1 MKEDLY
7 DDLLNEKEEKTDFQ
21 ALFFK
26 YIIHWPWF
34 VASVLICTGLAF
46 AYLRYQIPV
55 YEVSSSILIKEDDKK
70 STNNALS
77 AMQDFGMLS
86 MTSNFDNELEI
97 LKSRTLI
104 KKVVSRLNLYTNIA
118 IEQSFGYDVPLYK
131 NSPLDVFM
139 TAEEADK
146 LEGNIRLELIY
157 SPTGQLTVTA
167 FYIQNGDKQE
177 TTKSFDELPAI
188 LPLPVGVITIS
199 HNDSLPAPQEPV
211 NLKAIISTPTAA
223 AAGYRAGLTVAPI
236 SNTSTIATISVQNTH
251 IQRASDFT
259 QELIILYNQDTN
271 TEKNEVAQKSADF
284 IEERI
289 SIINHELG
297 TTETELAEF
306 KQRAGLTDISSDAQ
320 LALQESSKYEQQYAE
335 NATQINL
342 VNYLRDYINNP
353 ANNDEIIP
361 ANVGLSDMNLTSAID
376 KYNNL
381 IVERKRLLRT
391 SSESNPAI
399 INLNTGIEAMR
410 HNVKTT
416 VNSVLKGLQI
426 TRSNIDRQSRKY
438 ESRISN
444 APKQEQEFMSIARQ
458 QEIKATLY
466 IMLLQK
472 REENA
477 ITLAATANNGRII
490 EEPMPAGIVS
500 PQGKK
505 IYMITF
511 VIGIGI
517 PLGIIF
523 LLNLLRFRIEGHTDV
538 EKLTKVPIIGDIP
551 LTGSNKHEES
561 AIAVRENDN
570 DIMTE
575 TFRSLR
581 TNLLFMMG
589 DPDKKVILVTSTISG
604 EGKTFIA
611 SNLALSLALLG
622 KKVIL
627 VGLDIRKPGLNK
639 LFHLSHKEK
648 GITQYLVAPKSTD
661 LHALI
666 QPSGI
671 TSNLDLLLGGP
682 IPPNPTELLA
692 RQSLEDTISTLR
704 KEYDY
709 IVLDTA
715 PIGIGIPLGIIFLL
729 NLLRFR
735 IEGHTDVEK
744 LTKVP
749 IIGDIPLTGSNK
761 HEESAIAVRENDN
774 DIMTETFRSLRTNL
788 LFMMGD
794 PDKKVILV
802 TSTISGEGK
811 TFIASNLALSLALLG
826 KKVILVG
833 LDIRKPGLNK
843 LFHLSHKEKG
853 ITQYLVAPK
862 STDLHALIQ
871 PSGIT
876 SNLDLLLGGPIPPN
890 PTELLA
896 RQSLEDTISTLRKEY
911 DYIVLDTAPIGMVTD
926 TLILSRVAD
935 ASIYVCRA
943 DYTHKTDYQLINE
956 LQEHHRL
963 PNLCTVVNG
972 IDMKKKKYG
981 YYYGYGKYGKYYG
994 YGKKYGY
1001 S

>member
-1 MKEDLY
+1 MTFLMRKRKRQIFKPSFLNMSSTGPG
-7 DDLLNEKEEKTDFQ
+7 LLQ
-21 ALFFK
+21 V
-26 YIIHWPWF
+26 Y
-34 VASVLICTGLAF
+34 AF
-46 AYLRYQIPV
+46 IYLRYQAPV
-55 YEVSSSILIKEDDKK
+55 YEVASSVLIKEDDNKK
-70 STNNALS
+70 SANNALA
-77 AMQDFGMLS
+77 AMQDFGMFS
-86 MTSNFDNELEI
+86 MTSNFDNEVEI

-104 KKVVSRLNLYTNIA
+104 KKVVSHLNLYINIA
-118 IEQSFGYDVPLYK
+118 QKQPFGYDIPLYK
-131 NSPLDVFM
+131 DTPFDVFM

-146 LEGNIRLELIY
+146 LDENILLD
-157 SPTGQLTVTA
+157 LTYDTLGKLSAEVSYT
-167 FYIQNGDKQE
+167 QDNEKQKAQ
-177 TTKSFDELPAI
+177 KSFDKLPAI
-188 LPLPVGVITIS
+188 LPLPIGVITIS
-199 HNDSLPAPQEPV
+199 GRDSLSIPTEPIK
-211 NLKAIISTPTAA
+211 LKVTISKPTAVA
-223 AAGYRAGLTVAPI
+223 IGYSSALTIEPT
-236 SNTSTIATISVQNTH
+236 SKTSTIAAVSLKNTNV
-251 IQRASDFT
+251 QRAIDFIND
-259 QELIILYNQDTN
+259 LIAVYNIDTN

-289 SIINHELG
+289 GIINNELG
-297 TTETELAEF
+297 TTENELAAF
-306 KQRAGLTDISSDAQ
+306 KQRAGLTDLSSDAQ

-342 VNYLRDYINNP
+342 VTYLRDYINNP
-353 ANNDEIIP
+353 DNNDEVIP
-361 ANVGLSDMNLTSAID
+361 ANVGLSDVNLASAIE

-381 IVERKRLLRT
+381 VVERKRLLRT

-426 TRSNIDRQSRKY
+426 TRNNIDRQSRKY

-444 APKQEQEFMSIARQ
+444 APKQEQEFMTISRQ

-490 EEPMPAGIVS
+490 EEPIPGGIVS
-500 PQGKK
+500 PKGKL
-505 IYMITF
+505 IYIIAL

-517 PLGIIF
+517 PISIIY

-538 EKLTKVPIIGDIP
+538 EKLTTVPIIGDIP
-551 LTGSNKHEES
+551 LTDAGKNGTPT
-561 AIAVRENDN
+561 IAVRENDN
-570 DIMTE
+570 NIMAE

-581 TNLLFMMG
+581 TNLLFIMG

-604 EGKTFIA
+604 EGKTFMA
-611 SNLALSLALLG
+611 SNLAVSLALLG

-639 LFHLSHKEK
+639 IFHLSHKEK
-648 GITQYLVAPKSTD
+648 GITQYLAAP
-661 LHALI
+661 
-666 QPSGI
+666 Q
-671 TSNLDLLLGGP
+671 
-682 IPPNPTELLA
+682 
-692 RQSLEDTISTLR
+692 
-704 KEYDY
+704 
-709 IVLDTA
+709 
-715 PIGIGIPLGIIFLL
+715 
-729 NLLRFR
+729 
-735 IEGHTDVEK
+735 
-744 LTKVP
+744 
-749 IIGDIPLTGSNK
+749 
-761 HEESAIAVRENDN
+761 
-774 DIMTETFRSLRTNL
+774 
-788 LFMMGD
+788 
-794 PDKKVILV
+794 
-802 TSTISGEGK
+802 
-811 TFIASNLALSLALLG
+811 
-826 KKVILVG
+826 
-833 LDIRKPGLNK
+833 
-843 LFHLSHKEKG
+843 
-853 ITQYLVAPK
+853 

>member
-1 MKEDLY
+1 
-7 DDLLNEKEEKTDFQ
+7 
-21 ALFFK
+21 
-26 YIIHWPWF
+26 
-34 VASVLICTGLAF
+34 
-46 AYLRYQIPV
+46 
-55 YEVSSSILIKEDDKK
+55 
-70 STNNALS
+70 
-77 AMQDFGMLS
+77 
-86 MTSNFDNELEI
+86 MTSNFDNEVEI

-104 KKVVSRLNLYTNIA
+104 KKVVSHLNLYINIA
-118 IEQSFGYDVPLYK
+118 QKQPFGYDIPLYK
-131 NSPLDVFM
+131 DTPFDVFM

-146 LEGNIRLELIY
+146 LDENILLD
-157 SPTGQLTVTA
+157 LTYDTLGKLSAEVSYT
-167 FYIQNGDKQE
+167 QDNEKQKAQ
-177 TTKSFDELPAI
+177 KSFDKLPAI
-188 LPLPVGVITIS
+188 LPLPIGVITIS
-199 HNDSLPAPQEPV
+199 GRDSLSIPTEPIK
-211 NLKAIISTPTAA
+211 LKVTISKPTAVA
-223 AAGYRAGLTVAPI
+223 IGYSSALTIEPT
-236 SNTSTIATISVQNTH
+236 SKTSTIAAVSLKNTNV
-251 IQRASDFT
+251 QRAIDFIND
-259 QELIILYNQDTN
+259 LIAVYNIDTN

-289 SIINHELG
+289 GIINNELG
-297 TTETELAEF
+297 TTENELAAF
-306 KQRAGLTDISSDAQ
+306 KQRAGLTDLSSDAQ

-342 VNYLRDYINNP
+342 VTYLRDYINNP
-353 ANNDEIIP
+353 DNNDEVIP
-361 ANVGLSDMNLTSAID
+361 ANVGLSDVNLASAIE

-381 IVERKRLLRT
+381 VVERKRLLRT

-426 TRSNIDRQSRKY
+426 TRNNIDRQSRKY

-444 APKQEQEFMSIARQ
+444 APKQEQEFMTISRQ

-490 EEPMPAGIVS
+490 EEPIPGGIVS
-500 PQGKK
+500 PKGKL
-505 IYMITF
+505 IYIIAL

-517 PLGIIF
+517 PISIIY

-538 EKLTKVPIIGDIP
+538 EKLTTVPIIGDIP
-551 LTGSNKHEES
+551 LTDAGKNGTPT
-561 AIAVRENDN
+561 IAVRENDN
-570 DIMTE
+570 NIMAE

-581 TNLLFMMG
+581 TNLLFIMG

-604 EGKTFIA
+604 EGKTFMA
-611 SNLALSLALLG
+611 SNLAVSLALLG

-639 LFHLSHKEK
+639 IFHLSHKEK
-648 GITQYLVAPKSTD
+648 GITQYLAAP
-661 LHALI
+661 
-666 QPSGI
+666 Q
-671 TSNLDLLLGGP
+671 
-682 IPPNPTELLA
+682 
-692 RQSLEDTISTLR
+692 
-704 KEYDY
+704 
-709 IVLDTA
+709 
-715 PIGIGIPLGIIFLL
+715 
-729 NLLRFR
+729 
-735 IEGHTDVEK
+735 
-744 LTKVP
+744 
-749 IIGDIPLTGSNK
+749 
-761 HEESAIAVRENDN
+761 
-774 DIMTETFRSLRTNL
+774 
-788 LFMMGD
+788 
-794 PDKKVILV
+794 
-802 TSTISGEGK
+802 
-811 TFIASNLALSLALLG
+811 
-826 KKVILVG
+826 
-833 LDIRKPGLNK
+833 
-843 LFHLSHKEKG
+843 
-853 ITQYLVAPK
+853 

>member
-1 MKEDLY
+1 
-7 DDLLNEKEEKTDFQ
+7 
-21 ALFFK
+21 
-26 YIIHWPWF
+26 
-34 VASVLICTGLAF
+34 
-46 AYLRYQIPV
+46 
-55 YEVSSSILIKEDDKK
+55 
-70 STNNALS
+70 
-77 AMQDFGMLS
+77 MQDFGMFS
-86 MTSNFDNELEI
+86 MTSNFDNEVEI

-104 KKVVSRLNLYTNIA
+104 KKVVSHLNLYINIA
-118 IEQSFGYDVPLYK
+118 QKQPFGYDIPLYK
-131 NSPLDVFM
+131 DTPFDVFM

-146 LEGNIRLELIY
+146 LDENILLD
-157 SPTGQLTVTA
+157 LTYDTLGKLSAEVSYT
-167 FYIQNGDKQE
+167 QDNEKQKAQ
-177 TTKSFDELPAI
+177 KSFDKLPAI
-188 LPLPVGVITIS
+188 LPLPIGVITIS
-199 HNDSLPAPQEPV
+199 GRDSLSIPTEPIK
-211 NLKAIISTPTAA
+211 LKVTISKPTAVA
-223 AAGYRAGLTVAPI
+223 IGYSSALTIEPT
-236 SNTSTIATISVQNTH
+236 SKTSTIAAVSLKNTNV
-251 IQRASDFT
+251 QRAIDFIND
-259 QELIILYNQDTN
+259 LIAVYNIDTN

-289 SIINHELG
+289 GIINNELG
-297 TTETELAEF
+297 TTENELAAF
-306 KQRAGLTDISSDAQ
+306 KQRAGLTDLSSDAQ

-342 VNYLRDYINNP
+342 VTYLRDYINNP
-353 ANNDEIIP
+353 DNNDEVIP
-361 ANVGLSDMNLTSAID
+361 ANVGLSDVNLASAIE

-381 IVERKRLLRT
+381 VVERKRLLRT

-426 TRSNIDRQSRKY
+426 TRNNIDRQSRKY

-444 APKQEQEFMSIARQ
+444 APKQEQEFMTISRQ

-490 EEPMPAGIVS
+490 EEPIPGGIVS
-500 PQGKK
+500 PKGKL
-505 IYMITF
+505 IYIIAL

-517 PLGIIF
+517 PISIIY

-538 EKLTKVPIIGDIP
+538 EKLTTVPIIGDIP
-551 LTGSNKHEES
+551 LTDAGKNGTPT
-561 AIAVRENDN
+561 IAVRENDN
-570 DIMTE
+570 NIMAE

-581 TNLLFMMG
+581 TNLLFIMG

-604 EGKTFIA
+604 EGKTFMA
-611 SNLALSLALLG
+611 SNLAVSLALLG

-639 LFHLSHKEK
+639 IFHLSHKEK
-648 GITQYLVAPKSTD
+648 GITQYLAAP
-661 LHALI
+661 
-666 QPSGI
+666 Q
-671 TSNLDLLLGGP
+671 
-682 IPPNPTELLA
+682 
-692 RQSLEDTISTLR
+692 
-704 KEYDY
+704 
-709 IVLDTA
+709 
-715 PIGIGIPLGIIFLL
+715 
-729 NLLRFR
+729 
-735 IEGHTDVEK
+735 
-744 LTKVP
+744 
-749 IIGDIPLTGSNK
+749 
-761 HEESAIAVRENDN
+761 
-774 DIMTETFRSLRTNL
+774 
-788 LFMMGD
+788 
-794 PDKKVILV
+794 
-802 TSTISGEGK
+802 
-811 TFIASNLALSLALLG
+811 
-826 KKVILVG
+826 
-833 LDIRKPGLNK
+833 
-843 LFHLSHKEKG
+843 
-853 ITQYLVAPK
+853 

>member
-1 MKEDLY
+1 M
-7 DDLLNEKEEKTDFQ
+7 F
-21 ALFFK
+21 
-26 YIIHWPWF
+26 
-34 VASVLICTGLAF
+34 
-46 AYLRYQIPV
+46 
-55 YEVSSSILIKEDDKK
+55 
-70 STNNALS
+70 
-77 AMQDFGMLS
+77 S
-86 MTSNFDNELEI
+86 MTSNFDNEVEI

-104 KKVVSRLNLYTNIA
+104 KKVVSHLNLYINIA
-118 IEQSFGYDVPLYK
+118 QKQPFGYDIPLYK
-131 NSPLDVFM
+131 DTPFDVFM

-146 LEGNIRLELIY
+146 LDENILLD
-157 SPTGQLTVTA
+157 LTYDTLGKLSAEVSYT
-167 FYIQNGDKQE
+167 QDNEKQKAQ
-177 TTKSFDELPAI
+177 KSFDKLPAI
-188 LPLPVGVITIS
+188 LPLPIGVITIS
-199 HNDSLPAPQEPV
+199 GRDSLSIPTEPIK
-211 NLKAIISTPTAA
+211 LKVTISKPTAVA
-223 AAGYRAGLTVAPI
+223 IGYSSALTIEPT
-236 SNTSTIATISVQNTH
+236 SKTSTIAAVSLKNTNV
-251 IQRASDFT
+251 QRAIDFIND
-259 QELIILYNQDTN
+259 LIAVYNIDTN

-289 SIINHELG
+289 GIINNELG
-297 TTETELAEF
+297 TTENELAAF
-306 KQRAGLTDISSDAQ
+306 KQRAGLTDLSSDAQ

-342 VNYLRDYINNP
+342 VTYLRDYINNP
-353 ANNDEIIP
+353 DNNDEVIP
-361 ANVGLSDMNLTSAID
+361 ANVGLSDVNLASAIE

-381 IVERKRLLRT
+381 VVERKRLLRT

-426 TRSNIDRQSRKY
+426 TRNNIDRQSRKY

-444 APKQEQEFMSIARQ
+444 APKQEQEFMTISRQ

-490 EEPMPAGIVS
+490 EEPIPGGIVS
-500 PQGKK
+500 PKGKL
-505 IYMITF
+505 IYIIAL

-517 PLGIIF
+517 PISIIY

-538 EKLTKVPIIGDIP
+538 EKLTTVPIIGDIP
-551 LTGSNKHEES
+551 LTDAGKNGTPT
-561 AIAVRENDN
+561 IAVRENDN
-570 DIMTE
+570 NIMAE

-581 TNLLFMMG
+581 TNLLFIMG

-604 EGKTFIA
+604 EGKTFMA
-611 SNLALSLALLG
+611 SNLAVSLALLG

-639 LFHLSHKEK
+639 IFHLSHKEK
-648 GITQYLVAPKSTD
+648 GITQYLAAP
-661 LHALI
+661 
-666 QPSGI
+666 Q
-671 TSNLDLLLGGP
+671 
-682 IPPNPTELLA
+682 
-692 RQSLEDTISTLR
+692 
-704 KEYDY
+704 
-709 IVLDTA
+709 
-715 PIGIGIPLGIIFLL
+715 
-729 NLLRFR
+729 
-735 IEGHTDVEK
+735 
-744 LTKVP
+744 
-749 IIGDIPLTGSNK
+749 
-761 HEESAIAVRENDN
+761 
-774 DIMTETFRSLRTNL
+774 
-788 LFMMGD
+788 
-794 PDKKVILV
+794 
-802 TSTISGEGK
+802 
-811 TFIASNLALSLALLG
+811 
-826 KKVILVG
+826 
-833 LDIRKPGLNK
+833 
-843 LFHLSHKEKG
+843 
-853 ITQYLVAPK
+853 

>member
-7 DDLLNEKEEKTDFQ
+7 DDLFDEKEEKTDFQ

-26 YIIHWPWF
+26 YVIHWPWF
-34 VASVLICTGLAF
+34 IASILICMALAF
-46 AYLRYQIPV
+46 IYLRYQAPV
-55 YEVSSSILIKEDDKK
+55 YEVASSVLIKEDDNKK
-70 STNNALS
+70 SANNALA
-77 AMQDFGMLS
+77 AMQDFGMFS
-86 MTSNFDNELEI
+86 MTSNFDNEVEI

-104 KKVVSRLNLYTNIA
+104 KKVVSHLNLYINIA
-118 IEQSFGYDVPLYK
+118 QKQPFGYDIPLYK
-131 NSPLDVFM
+131 DTPFDVFM

-146 LEGNIRLELIY
+146 LDENILLD
-157 SPTGQLTVTA
+157 LTYDTLGKLSAEVSYT
-167 FYIQNGDKQE
+167 QDNEKQKAQ
-177 TTKSFDELPAI
+177 KSFDKLPAI
-188 LPLPVGVITIS
+188 LPLPIGVITIS
-199 HNDSLPAPQEPV
+199 GRDSLSIPTEPIK
-211 NLKAIISTPTAA
+211 LK
-223 AAGYRAGLTVAPI
+223 
-236 SNTSTIATISVQNTH
+236 
-251 IQRASDFT
+251 
-259 QELIILYNQDTN
+259 
-271 TEKNEVAQKSADF
+271 
-284 IEERI
+284 
-289 SIINHELG
+289 
-297 TTETELAEF
+297 
-306 KQRAGLTDISSDAQ
+306 
-320 LALQESSKYEQQYAE
+320 
-335 NATQINL
+335 
-342 VNYLRDYINNP
+342 
-353 ANNDEIIP
+353 
-361 ANVGLSDMNLTSAID
+361 
-376 KYNNL
+376 
-381 IVERKRLLRT
+381 
-391 SSESNPAI
+391 ESNPAI

-426 TRSNIDRQSRKY
+426 TRNNIDRQSRKY

-444 APKQEQEFMSIARQ
+444 APKQEQEFMTISRQ

-490 EEPMPAGIVS
+490 EEPIPGGIVS
-500 PQGKK
+500 PKGKL
-505 IYMITF
+505 IYIIAL

-517 PLGIIF
+517 PISIIY

-538 EKLTKVPIIGDIP
+538 EKLTTVPIIGDIP
-551 LTGSNKHEES
+551 LTDAGKNGTPT
-561 AIAVRENDN
+561 IAVRENDN
-570 DIMTE
+570 NIMAE

-581 TNLLFMMG
+581 TNLLFIMG

-604 EGKTFIA
+604 EGKTFMA
-611 SNLALSLALLG
+611 SNLAVSLALLG

-639 LFHLSHKEK
+639 IFHLSHKEK
-648 GITQYLVAPKSTD
+648 GITQYLAAP
-661 LHALI
+661 
-666 QPSGI
+666 Q
-671 TSNLDLLLGGP
+671 
-682 IPPNPTELLA
+682 
-692 RQSLEDTISTLR
+692 
-704 KEYDY
+704 
-709 IVLDTA
+709 
-715 PIGIGIPLGIIFLL
+715 
-729 NLLRFR
+729 
-735 IEGHTDVEK
+735 
-744 LTKVP
+744 
-749 IIGDIPLTGSNK
+749 
-761 HEESAIAVRENDN
+761 
-774 DIMTETFRSLRTNL
+774 
-788 LFMMGD
+788 
-794 PDKKVILV
+794 
-802 TSTISGEGK
+802 
-811 TFIASNLALSLALLG
+811 
-826 KKVILVG
+826 
-833 LDIRKPGLNK
+833 
-843 LFHLSHKEKG
+843 
-853 ITQYLVAPK
+853 

>member
-1 MKEDLY
+1 M
-7 DDLLNEKEEKTDFQ
+7 
-21 ALFFK
+21 
-26 YIIHWPWF
+26 
-34 VASVLICTGLAF
+34 S
-46 AYLRYQIPV
+46 IPT
-55 YEVSSSILIKEDDKK
+55 EPIK
-70 STNNALS
+70 
-77 AMQDFGMLS
+77 
-86 MTSNFDNELEI
+86 
-97 LKSRTLI
+97 LK
-104 KKVVSRLNLYTNIA
+104 V
-118 IEQSFGYDVPLYK
+118 
-131 NSPLDVFM
+131 
-139 TAEEADK
+139 
-146 LEGNIRLELIY
+146 
-157 SPTGQLTVTA
+157 
-167 FYIQNGDKQE
+167 
-177 TTKSFDELPAI
+177 
-188 LPLPVGVITIS
+188 TIS
-199 HNDSLPAPQEPV
+199 
-211 NLKAIISTPTAA
+211 KPTAVA
-223 AAGYRAGLTVAPI
+223 IGYSSALTIEPT
-236 SNTSTIATISVQNTH
+236 SKTSTIAAVSLKNTNV
-251 IQRASDFT
+251 QRAIDFIND
-259 QELIILYNQDTN
+259 LIAVYNIDTN

-289 SIINHELG
+289 GIINNELG
-297 TTETELAEF
+297 TTENELAAF
-306 KQRAGLTDISSDAQ
+306 KQRAGLTDLSSDAQ

-342 VNYLRDYINNP
+342 VTYLRDYINNP
-353 ANNDEIIP
+353 DNNDEVIP
-361 ANVGLSDMNLTSAID
+361 ANVGLSDVNLASAIE

-381 IVERKRLLRT
+381 VVERKRLLRT

-426 TRSNIDRQSRKY
+426 TRNNIDRQSRKY

-444 APKQEQEFMSIARQ
+444 APKQEQEFMTISRQ

-490 EEPMPAGIVS
+490 EEPIPGGIVS
-500 PQGKK
+500 HKGKL
-505 IYMITF
+505 IYIIAL

-517 PLGIIF
+517 PISIIY

-538 EKLTKVPIIGDIP
+538 EKLTTVPIIGDIP
-551 LTGSNKHEES
+551 LTDAGKNGTPT
-561 AIAVRENDN
+561 IAVRENDN
-570 DIMTE
+570 NIMAE

-581 TNLLFMMG
+581 TNLLFIMG

-604 EGKTFIA
+604 EGKTFMA
-611 SNLALSLALLG
+611 SNLAVSLALLG

-639 LFHLSHKEK
+639 IFHLSHKEK
-648 GITQYLVAPKSTD
+648 GITQYLAAP
-661 LHALI
+661 
-666 QPSGI
+666 Q
-671 TSNLDLLLGGP
+671 
-682 IPPNPTELLA
+682 
-692 RQSLEDTISTLR
+692 
-704 KEYDY
+704 
-709 IVLDTA
+709 
-715 PIGIGIPLGIIFLL
+715 
-729 NLLRFR
+729 
-735 IEGHTDVEK
+735 
-744 LTKVP
+744 
-749 IIGDIPLTGSNK
+749 
-761 HEESAIAVRENDN
+761 
-774 DIMTETFRSLRTNL
+774 
-788 LFMMGD
+788 
-794 PDKKVILV
+794 
-802 TSTISGEGK
+802 
-811 TFIASNLALSLALLG
+811 
-826 KKVILVG
+826 
-833 LDIRKPGLNK
+833 
-843 LFHLSHKEKG
+843 
-853 ITQYLVAPK
+853 

>member
-1 MKEDLY
+1 M
-7 DDLLNEKEEKTDFQ
+7 
-21 ALFFK
+21 
-26 YIIHWPWF
+26 
-34 VASVLICTGLAF
+34 S
-46 AYLRYQIPV
+46 IPT
-55 YEVSSSILIKEDDKK
+55 EPIK
-70 STNNALS
+70 
-77 AMQDFGMLS
+77 
-86 MTSNFDNELEI
+86 
-97 LKSRTLI
+97 LK
-104 KKVVSRLNLYTNIA
+104 V
-118 IEQSFGYDVPLYK
+118 
-131 NSPLDVFM
+131 
-139 TAEEADK
+139 
-146 LEGNIRLELIY
+146 
-157 SPTGQLTVTA
+157 
-167 FYIQNGDKQE
+167 
-177 TTKSFDELPAI
+177 
-188 LPLPVGVITIS
+188 TIS
-199 HNDSLPAPQEPV
+199 
-211 NLKAIISTPTAA
+211 KPTAVA
-223 AAGYRAGLTVAPI
+223 IGYSSALTIEPT
-236 SNTSTIATISVQNTH
+236 SKTSTIAAVSLKNTNV
-251 IQRASDFT
+251 QRAIDFIND
-259 QELIILYNQDTN
+259 LIAVYNIDTN

-289 SIINHELG
+289 GIINNELG
-297 TTETELAEF
+297 TTENELAAF
-306 KQRAGLTDISSDAQ
+306 KQRAGLTDLSSDAQ

-342 VNYLRDYINNP
+342 VTYLRDYINNP
-353 ANNDEIIP
+353 DNNDEVIP
-361 ANVGLSDMNLTSAID
+361 ANVGLSDVNLASAIE

-381 IVERKRLLRT
+381 VVERKRLLRT

-426 TRSNIDRQSRKY
+426 TRNNIDRQSRKY

-444 APKQEQEFMSIARQ
+444 APKQEQEFMTISRQ

-490 EEPMPAGIVS
+490 EEPIPGGIVS
-500 PQGKK
+500 PKGKL
-505 IYMITF
+505 IYIIAL

-517 PLGIIF
+517 PISIIY

-538 EKLTKVPIIGDIP
+538 EKLTTVPIIGDIP
-551 LTGSNKHEES
+551 LTDAGKNGTPT
-561 AIAVRENDN
+561 IAVRENDN
-570 DIMTE
+570 NIMAE

-581 TNLLFMMG
+581 TNLLFIMG

-604 EGKTFIA
+604 EGKTFMA
-611 SNLALSLALLG
+611 SNLAVSLALLG

-639 LFHLSHKEK
+639 IFHLSHKEK
-648 GITQYLVAPKSTD
+648 GITQYLAAP
-661 LHALI
+661 
-666 QPSGI
+666 Q
-671 TSNLDLLLGGP
+671 
-682 IPPNPTELLA
+682 
-692 RQSLEDTISTLR
+692 
-704 KEYDY
+704 
-709 IVLDTA
+709 
-715 PIGIGIPLGIIFLL
+715 
-729 NLLRFR
+729 
-735 IEGHTDVEK
+735 
-744 LTKVP
+744 
-749 IIGDIPLTGSNK
+749 
-761 HEESAIAVRENDN
+761 
-774 DIMTETFRSLRTNL
+774 
-788 LFMMGD
+788 
-794 PDKKVILV
+794 
-802 TSTISGEGK
+802 
-811 TFIASNLALSLALLG
+811 
-826 KKVILVG
+826 
-833 LDIRKPGLNK
+833 
-843 LFHLSHKEKG
+843 
-853 ITQYLVAPK
+853 

>member
-1 MKEDLY
+1 
-7 DDLLNEKEEKTDFQ
+7 
-21 ALFFK
+21 
-26 YIIHWPWF
+26 
-34 VASVLICTGLAF
+34 
-46 AYLRYQIPV
+46 
-55 YEVSSSILIKEDDKK
+55 
-70 STNNALS
+70 
-77 AMQDFGMLS
+77 
-86 MTSNFDNELEI
+86 
-97 LKSRTLI
+97 
-104 KKVVSRLNLYTNIA
+104 
-118 IEQSFGYDVPLYK
+118 
-131 NSPLDVFM
+131 M

-146 LEGNIRLELIY
+146 LDENILLD
-157 SPTGQLTVTA
+157 LTYDTLGKLSAEVSYT
-167 FYIQNGDKQE
+167 QDNEKQKAQ
-177 TTKSFDELPAI
+177 KSFDKLPAI
-188 LPLPVGVITIS
+188 LPLPIGVITIS
-199 HNDSLPAPQEPV
+199 GRDSLSIPTEPIK
-211 NLKAIISTPTAA
+211 LKVTISKPTAVA
-223 AAGYRAGLTVAPI
+223 IGYSSALTIEPT
-236 SNTSTIATISVQNTH
+236 SKTSTIAAVSLKNTNV
-251 IQRASDFT
+251 QRAIDFIND
-259 QELIILYNQDTN
+259 LIAVYNIDTN

-289 SIINHELG
+289 GIINNELG
-297 TTETELAEF
+297 TTENELAAF
-306 KQRAGLTDISSDAQ
+306 KQRAGLTDLSSDAQ

-342 VNYLRDYINNP
+342 VTYLRDYINNP
-353 ANNDEIIP
+353 DNNDEVIP
-361 ANVGLSDMNLTSAID
+361 ANVGLSDVNLASAIE

-381 IVERKRLLRT
+381 VVERKRLLRT

-426 TRSNIDRQSRKY
+426 TRNNIDRQSRKY

-444 APKQEQEFMSIARQ
+444 APKQEQEFMTISRQ

-490 EEPMPAGIVS
+490 EEPIPGGIVS
-500 PQGKK
+500 PKGKL
-505 IYMITF
+505 IYIIAL

-517 PLGIIF
+517 PISIIY

-538 EKLTKVPIIGDIP
+538 EKLTTVPIIGDIP
-551 LTGSNKHEES
+551 LTDAGKNGTPT
-561 AIAVRENDN
+561 IAVRENDN
-570 DIMTE
+570 NIMAE

-581 TNLLFMMG
+581 TNLLFIMG

-604 EGKTFIA
+604 EGKTFMA
-611 SNLALSLALLG
+611 SNLAVSLALLG

-639 LFHLSHKEK
+639 IFHLSPKEK
-648 GITQYLVAPKSTD
+648 GITQYLAAP
-661 LHALI
+661 
-666 QPSGI
+666 Q
-671 TSNLDLLLGGP
+671 
-682 IPPNPTELLA
+682 
-692 RQSLEDTISTLR
+692 
-704 KEYDY
+704 
-709 IVLDTA
+709 
-715 PIGIGIPLGIIFLL
+715 
-729 NLLRFR
+729 
-735 IEGHTDVEK
+735 
-744 LTKVP
+744 
-749 IIGDIPLTGSNK
+749 
-761 HEESAIAVRENDN
+761 
-774 DIMTETFRSLRTNL
+774 
-788 LFMMGD
+788 
-794 PDKKVILV
+794 
-802 TSTISGEGK
+802 
-811 TFIASNLALSLALLG
+811 
-826 KKVILVG
+826 
-833 LDIRKPGLNK
+833 
-843 LFHLSHKEKG
+843 
-853 ITQYLVAPK
+853 

>member
-1 MKEDLY
+1 MIEL
-7 DDLLNEKEEKTDFQ
+7 T
-21 ALFFK
+21 
-26 YIIHWPWF
+26 YI
-34 VASVLICTGLAF
+34 
-46 AYLRYQIPV
+46 
-55 YEVSSSILIKEDDKK
+55 
-70 STNNALS
+70 
-77 AMQDFGMLS
+77 
-86 MTSNFDNELEI
+86 
-97 LKSRTLI
+97 
-104 KKVVSRLNLYTNIA
+104 NIA
-118 IEQSFGYDVPLYK
+118 QKQPFGYDIPLYK
-131 NSPLDVFM
+131 DTPFDVFM

-146 LEGNIRLELIY
+146 LDENILLD
-157 SPTGQLTVTA
+157 LTYDTLGKLSAEVSYT
-167 FYIQNGDKQE
+167 QDNEKQKAQ
-177 TTKSFDELPAI
+177 KSFDKLPAI
-188 LPLPVGVITIS
+188 LPLPIGVITIS
-199 HNDSLPAPQEPV
+199 GRDSLSIPTEPIK
-211 NLKAIISTPTAA
+211 LKVTISKPTAVA
-223 AAGYRAGLTVAPI
+223 IGYSSALTIEPT
-236 SNTSTIATISVQNTH
+236 SKTSTIAAVSLKNTNV
-251 IQRASDFT
+251 QRAIDFIND
-259 QELIILYNQDTN
+259 LIAVYNIDTN

-289 SIINHELG
+289 GIINNELG
-297 TTETELAEF
+297 TTENELAAF
-306 KQRAGLTDISSDAQ
+306 KQRAGLTDLSSDAQ

-342 VNYLRDYINNP
+342 VTYLRDYINNP
-353 ANNDEIIP
+353 DNNDEVIP
-361 ANVGLSDMNLTSAID
+361 ANVGLSDVNLASAIE

-381 IVERKRLLRT
+381 VVERKRLLRT

-426 TRSNIDRQSRKY
+426 TRNNIDRQSRKY

-444 APKQEQEFMSIARQ
+444 APKQEQEFMTISRQ

-490 EEPMPAGIVS
+490 EEPIPGGIVS
-500 PQGKK
+500 PKGKL
-505 IYMITF
+505 IYIIAL

-517 PLGIIF
+517 PISIIY

-538 EKLTKVPIIGDIP
+538 EKLTTVPIIGDIP
-551 LTGSNKHEES
+551 LTDAGKNGTPT
-561 AIAVRENDN
+561 IAVRENDN
-570 DIMTE
+570 NIMAE

-581 TNLLFMMG
+581 TNLLFIMG

-604 EGKTFIA
+604 EGKTFMA
-611 SNLALSLALLG
+611 SNLAVSLALLG

-639 LFHLSHKEK
+639 IFHLSHKEK
-648 GITQYLVAPKSTD
+648 GITQYLAAP
-661 LHALI
+661 
-666 QPSGI
+666 Q
-671 TSNLDLLLGGP
+671 
-682 IPPNPTELLA
+682 
-692 RQSLEDTISTLR
+692 
-704 KEYDY
+704 
-709 IVLDTA
+709 
-715 PIGIGIPLGIIFLL
+715 
-729 NLLRFR
+729 
-735 IEGHTDVEK
+735 
-744 LTKVP
+744 
-749 IIGDIPLTGSNK
+749 
-761 HEESAIAVRENDN
+761 
-774 DIMTETFRSLRTNL
+774 
-788 LFMMGD
+788 
-794 PDKKVILV
+794 
-802 TSTISGEGK
+802 
-811 TFIASNLALSLALLG
+811 
-826 KKVILVG
+826 
-833 LDIRKPGLNK
+833 
-843 LFHLSHKEKG
+843 
-853 ITQYLVAPK
+853 

>member
-1 MKEDLY
+1 L
-7 DDLLNEKEEKTDFQ
+7 
-21 ALFFK
+21 
-26 YIIHWPWF
+26 
-34 VASVLICTGLAF
+34 S
-46 AYLRYQIPV
+46 IPT
-55 YEVSSSILIKEDDKK
+55 EPIK
-70 STNNALS
+70 
-77 AMQDFGMLS
+77 
-86 MTSNFDNELEI
+86 
-97 LKSRTLI
+97 LK
-104 KKVVSRLNLYTNIA
+104 V
-118 IEQSFGYDVPLYK
+118 
-131 NSPLDVFM
+131 
-139 TAEEADK
+139 
-146 LEGNIRLELIY
+146 
-157 SPTGQLTVTA
+157 
-167 FYIQNGDKQE
+167 
-177 TTKSFDELPAI
+177 
-188 LPLPVGVITIS
+188 TIS
-199 HNDSLPAPQEPV
+199 
-211 NLKAIISTPTAA
+211 KPTAVA
-223 AAGYRAGLTVAPI
+223 IGYSSALTIEPT
-236 SNTSTIATISVQNTH
+236 SKTSTIAAVSLKNTNV
-251 IQRASDFT
+251 QRAIDFIND
-259 QELIILYNQDTN
+259 LIAVYNIDTN

-289 SIINHELG
+289 GIINNELG
-297 TTETELAEF
+297 TTENELAAF
-306 KQRAGLTDISSDAQ
+306 KQRAGLTDLSSDAQ

-342 VNYLRDYINNP
+342 VTYLRDYINNP
-353 ANNDEIIP
+353 DNNDEVIP
-361 ANVGLSDMNLTSAID
+361 ANVGLSDVNLASAIE

-381 IVERKRLLRT
+381 VVERKRLLRT

-426 TRSNIDRQSRKY
+426 TRNNIDRQSRKY

-444 APKQEQEFMSIARQ
+444 APKQEQEFMTISRQ

-490 EEPMPAGIVS
+490 EEPIPGGIVS
-500 PQGKK
+500 PKGKL
-505 IYMITF
+505 IYIIAL

-517 PLGIIF
+517 PISIIY

-538 EKLTKVPIIGDIP
+538 EKLTTVPIIGDIP
-551 LTGSNKHEES
+551 LTDAGKNGTPT
-561 AIAVRENDN
+561 IAVRENDN
-570 DIMTE
+570 NIMAE

-581 TNLLFMMG
+581 TNLLFIMG

-604 EGKTFIA
+604 EGKTFMA
-611 SNLALSLALLG
+611 SNLAVSLALLG

-639 LFHLSHKEK
+639 IFHLSHKEK
-648 GITQYLVAPKSTD
+648 GITQYLAAP
-661 LHALI
+661 
-666 QPSGI
+666 Q
-671 TSNLDLLLGGP
+671 
-682 IPPNPTELLA
+682 
-692 RQSLEDTISTLR
+692 
-704 KEYDY
+704 
-709 IVLDTA
+709 
-715 PIGIGIPLGIIFLL
+715 
-729 NLLRFR
+729 
-735 IEGHTDVEK
+735 
-744 LTKVP
+744 
-749 IIGDIPLTGSNK
+749 
-761 HEESAIAVRENDN
+761 
-774 DIMTETFRSLRTNL
+774 
-788 LFMMGD
+788 
-794 PDKKVILV
+794 
-802 TSTISGEGK
+802 
-811 TFIASNLALSLALLG
+811 
-826 KKVILVG
+826 
-833 LDIRKPGLNK
+833 
-843 LFHLSHKEKG
+843 
-853 ITQYLVAPK
+853 

>member
-1 MKEDLY
+1 M
-7 DDLLNEKEEKTDFQ
+7 
-21 ALFFK
+21 
-26 YIIHWPWF
+26 
-34 VASVLICTGLAF
+34 
-46 AYLRYQIPV
+46 
-55 YEVSSSILIKEDDKK
+55 
-70 STNNALS
+70 
-77 AMQDFGMLS
+77 
-86 MTSNFDNELEI
+86 
-97 LKSRTLI
+97 
-104 KKVVSRLNLYTNIA
+104 NLYINIA
-118 IEQSFGYDVPLYK
+118 QKQPFGYDIPLYK
-131 NSPLDVFM
+131 DTPFDVFM

-146 LEGNIRLELIY
+146 LDENILLD
-157 SPTGQLTVTA
+157 LTYDTLGKLSAEVSYT
-167 FYIQNGDKQE
+167 QDNEKQKAQ
-177 TTKSFDELPAI
+177 KSFDKLPAI
-188 LPLPVGVITIS
+188 LPLPIGVITIS
-199 HNDSLPAPQEPV
+199 GRDSLSIPTEPIK
-211 NLKAIISTPTAA
+211 LKVTISKPTAVA
-223 AAGYRAGLTVAPI
+223 IGYSSALTIEPT
-236 SNTSTIATISVQNTH
+236 SKTSTIAAVSLKNTNV
-251 IQRASDFT
+251 QRAIDFIND
-259 QELIILYNQDTN
+259 LIAVYNIDTN

-289 SIINHELG
+289 GIINNELG
-297 TTETELAEF
+297 TTENELAAF
-306 KQRAGLTDISSDAQ
+306 KQRAGLTDLSSDAQ

-342 VNYLRDYINNP
+342 VTYLRDYINNP
-353 ANNDEIIP
+353 DNNDEVIP
-361 ANVGLSDMNLTSAID
+361 ANVGLSDVNLASAIE

-381 IVERKRLLRT
+381 VVERKRLLRT

-426 TRSNIDRQSRKY
+426 TRNNIDRQSRKY

-444 APKQEQEFMSIARQ
+444 APKQEQEFMTISRQ

-490 EEPMPAGIVS
+490 EEPIPGGIVS
-500 PQGKK
+500 PKGKL
-505 IYMITF
+505 IYIIAL

-517 PLGIIF
+517 PISIIY

-538 EKLTKVPIIGDIP
+538 EKLTTVPIIGDIP
-551 LTGSNKHEES
+551 LTDAGKNGTPT
-561 AIAVRENDN
+561 IAVRENDN
-570 DIMTE
+570 NIMAE

-581 TNLLFMMG
+581 TNLLFIMG

-604 EGKTFIA
+604 EGKTFMA
-611 SNLALSLALLG
+611 SNLAVSLALLG

-639 LFHLSHKEK
+639 IFHLSHKEK
-648 GITQYLVAPKSTD
+648 GITQYLAAP
-661 LHALI
+661 
-666 QPSGI
+666 Q
-671 TSNLDLLLGGP
+671 
-682 IPPNPTELLA
+682 
-692 RQSLEDTISTLR
+692 
-704 KEYDY
+704 
-709 IVLDTA
+709 
-715 PIGIGIPLGIIFLL
+715 
-729 NLLRFR
+729 
-735 IEGHTDVEK
+735 
-744 LTKVP
+744 
-749 IIGDIPLTGSNK
+749 
-761 HEESAIAVRENDN
+761 
-774 DIMTETFRSLRTNL
+774 
-788 LFMMGD
+788 
-794 PDKKVILV
+794 
-802 TSTISGEGK
+802 
-811 TFIASNLALSLALLG
+811 
-826 KKVILVG
+826 
-833 LDIRKPGLNK
+833 
-843 LFHLSHKEKG
+843 
-853 ITQYLVAPK
+853 

>member
-1 MKEDLY
+1 MKNKKSITILMVAFTLASCQSYKRVPYLQSYESLTDKGYKEIVINEVNQQDTLY
-7 DDLLNEKEEKTDFQ
+7 DARIQPKDLLSITVNTSDPQAAAPFNLTMQTSINVAQANSTYVTSQPTLQQYLVNNEGEIDFPVIGKLKIGGLTKTAAEKLVREQLRPYLKETPIVTVRMSNYKISVIGEVNHPGTFTINNEKVNLFE
-21 ALFFK
+21 ALAMAGDMTVYGIRSNVK
-26 YIIHWPWF
+26 
-34 VASVLICTGLAF
+34 LI
-46 AYLRYQIPV
+46 R
-55 YEVSSSILIKEDDKK
+55 EDNNGQR
-70 STNNALS
+70 TNNALA
-77 AMQDFGMLS
+77 AMQDFGMFS
-86 MTSNFDNELEI
+86 MTSNFDNEVEI

-104 KKVVSRLNLYTNIA
+104 KKVVSHLNLYINIA
-118 IEQSFGYDVPLYK
+118 QKQPFGYDIPLYK
-131 NSPLDVFM
+131 DTPFDVFM

-146 LEGNIRLELIY
+146 LDENILLD
-157 SPTGQLTVTA
+157 LTYDTLGKLSAEVSYT
-167 FYIQNGDKQE
+167 QDNEKQKAQ
-177 TTKSFDELPAI
+177 KSFDKLPAI
-188 LPLPVGVITIS
+188 LPLPIGVITIS
-199 HNDSLPAPQEPV
+199 GRDSLSIPTEPIK
-211 NLKAIISTPTAA
+211 LKVTISKPTAVA
-223 AAGYRAGLTVAPI
+223 IGYSSALTIEPT
-236 SNTSTIATISVQNTH
+236 SKTSTIAAVSLKNTNV
-251 IQRASDFT
+251 QRAIDFIND
-259 QELIILYNQDTN
+259 LIAVYNIDTN

-289 SIINHELG
+289 GIINNELG
-297 TTETELAEF
+297 TTENELAAF
-306 KQRAGLTDISSDAQ
+306 KQRAGLTDLSSDAQ

-342 VNYLRDYINNP
+342 VTYLRDYINNP
-353 ANNDEIIP
+353 DNNDEVIP
-361 ANVGLSDMNLTSAID
+361 ANVGLSDVNLASAIE

-381 IVERKRLLRT
+381 VVERKRLLRT

-426 TRSNIDRQSRKY
+426 TRNNIDRQSRKY

-444 APKQEQEFMSIARQ
+444 APKQEQEFMTISRQ

-490 EEPMPAGIVS
+490 EEPIPGGIVS
-500 PQGKK
+500 PKGKL
-505 IYMITF
+505 IYIIAL

-517 PLGIIF
+517 PISIIY

-538 EKLTKVPIIGDIP
+538 EKLTTVPIIGDIP
-551 LTGSNKHEES
+551 LTDAGKNGTPT
-561 AIAVRENDN
+561 IAVRENDN
-570 DIMTE
+570 NIMAE

-581 TNLLFMMG
+581 TNLLFIMG

-604 EGKTFIA
+604 EGKTFMA
-611 SNLALSLALLG
+611 SNLAVSLALLG

-639 LFHLSHKEK
+639 IFHLSHKEK
-648 GITQYLVAPKSTD
+648 GITQYLAAP
-661 LHALI
+661 
-666 QPSGI
+666 Q
-671 TSNLDLLLGGP
+671 
-682 IPPNPTELLA
+682 
-692 RQSLEDTISTLR
+692 
-704 KEYDY
+704 
-709 IVLDTA
+709 
-715 PIGIGIPLGIIFLL
+715 
-729 NLLRFR
+729 
-735 IEGHTDVEK
+735 
-744 LTKVP
+744 
-749 IIGDIPLTGSNK
+749 
-761 HEESAIAVRENDN
+761 
-774 DIMTETFRSLRTNL
+774 
-788 LFMMGD
+788 
-794 PDKKVILV
+794 
-802 TSTISGEGK
+802 
-811 TFIASNLALSLALLG
+811 
-826 KKVILVG
+826 
-833 LDIRKPGLNK
+833 
-843 LFHLSHKEKG
+843 
-853 ITQYLVAPK
+853 

>member
-7 DDLLNEKEEKTDFQ
+7 DDLFDEKEEKTDFQ

-26 YIIHWPWF
+26 YVIHWPWF
-34 VASVLICTGLAF
+34 IASILICMALAF
-46 AYLRYQIPV
+46 IYLRYQAPV
-55 YEVSSSILIKEDDKK
+55 YEVASSVLIKEDDNKK
-70 STNNALS
+70 SANNALA
-77 AMQDFGMLS
+77 AMQDFGMFS
-86 MTSNFDNELEI
+86 MTSNFDNEVEI

-104 KKVVSRLNLYTNIA
+104 KKVVSHLNLYINIA
-118 IEQSFGYDVPLYK
+118 QKQPFGYDIPLYK
-131 NSPLDVFM
+131 DTPFDVFM

-146 LEGNIRLELIY
+146 LDENILLD
-157 SPTGQLTVTA
+157 LTYDTLGKLSAEVSYT
-167 FYIQNGDKQE
+167 QDNEKQKAQ
-177 TTKSFDELPAI
+177 KSFDKLPAI
-188 LPLPVGVITIS
+188 LPLPIGVITIS
-199 HNDSLPAPQEPV
+199 GRDSLSIPTEPIK
-211 NLKAIISTPTAA
+211 LKVTISKPTAVA
-223 AAGYRAGLTVAPI
+223 IGYSSALTIEPT
-236 SNTSTIATISVQNTH
+236 SKTSTIAAVSLKNTNV
-251 IQRASDFT
+251 QRAIDFIND
-259 QELIILYNQDTN
+259 LIAVYNIDTN

-289 SIINHELG
+289 GIINNELG
-297 TTETELAEF
+297 TTENELAAF
-306 KQRAGLTDISSDAQ
+306 KQRAGLTDLSSDAQ

-342 VNYLRDYINNP
+342 VTYLRDYINNP
-353 ANNDEIIP
+353 DNNDEVIP
-361 ANVGLSDMNLTSAID
+361 ANVGLSDVNLASAIE

-381 IVERKRLLRT
+381 VVERKRLLRT

-426 TRSNIDRQSRKY
+426 TRNNIDRQSRKY

-444 APKQEQEFMSIARQ
+444 APKQEQEFMTISRQ

-490 EEPMPAGIVS
+490 EEPIPGGIVS
-500 PQGKK
+500 PKGKL
-505 IYMITF
+505 IYIIAL

-517 PLGIIF
+517 PISIIY

-538 EKLTKVPIIGDIP
+538 EKLTTVPIIGDIP
-551 LTGSNKHEES
+551 LTDAGKNGTPT
-561 AIAVRENDN
+561 IAVRENDN
-570 DIMTE
+570 NIMAE

-581 TNLLFMMG
+581 TNLLFIMG

-604 EGKTFIA
+604 EGKTFMA
-611 SNLALSLALLG
+611 SNLAVSLALLG

-639 LFHLSHKEK
+639 IFHLSHKEK
-648 GITQYLVAPKSTD
+648 GITQYLAAP
-661 LHALI
+661 
-666 QPSGI
+666 Q
-671 TSNLDLLLGGP
+671 
-682 IPPNPTELLA
+682 
-692 RQSLEDTISTLR
+692 
-704 KEYDY
+704 
-709 IVLDTA
+709 
-715 PIGIGIPLGIIFLL
+715 
-729 NLLRFR
+729 
-735 IEGHTDVEK
+735 
-744 LTKVP
+744 
-749 IIGDIPLTGSNK
+749 
-761 HEESAIAVRENDN
+761 
-774 DIMTETFRSLRTNL
+774 
-788 LFMMGD
+788 
-794 PDKKVILV
+794 
-802 TSTISGEGK
+802 
-811 TFIASNLALSLALLG
+811 
-826 KKVILVG
+826 
-833 LDIRKPGLNK
+833 
-843 LFHLSHKEKG
+843 
-853 ITQYLVAPK
+853 

-994 YGKKYGY
+994 YGKKYWIGTGY
-1001 S
+1001 PASPVGAESPAAPAGKIHR

>member
-1 MKEDLY
+1 M
-7 DDLLNEKEEKTDFQ
+7 
-21 ALFFK
+21 
-26 YIIHWPWF
+26 
-34 VASVLICTGLAF
+34 
-46 AYLRYQIPV
+46 
-55 YEVSSSILIKEDDKK
+55 
-70 STNNALS
+70 
-77 AMQDFGMLS
+77 
-86 MTSNFDNELEI
+86 
-97 LKSRTLI
+97 
-104 KKVVSRLNLYTNIA
+104 
-118 IEQSFGYDVPLYK
+118 
-131 NSPLDVFM
+131 
-139 TAEEADK
+139 
-146 LEGNIRLELIY
+146 
-157 SPTGQLTVTA
+157 
-167 FYIQNGDKQE
+167 
-177 TTKSFDELPAI
+177 
-188 LPLPVGVITIS
+188 
-199 HNDSLPAPQEPV
+199 PAPQEPV

-505 IYMITF
+505 IYMIAF

-589 DPDKKVILVTSTISG
+589 DPDKKVVLVTSTISG

-648 GITQYLVAPKSTD
+648 GITQYLA
-661 LHALI
+661 
-666 QPSGI
+666 
-671 TSNLDLLLGGP
+671 
-682 IPPNPTELLA
+682 
-692 RQSLEDTISTLR
+692 
-704 KEYDY
+704 
-709 IVLDTA
+709 
-715 PIGIGIPLGIIFLL
+715 
-729 NLLRFR
+729 
-735 IEGHTDVEK
+735 
-744 LTKVP
+744 
-749 IIGDIPLTGSNK
+749 
-761 HEESAIAVRENDN
+761 
-774 DIMTETFRSLRTNL
+774 
-788 LFMMGD
+788 
-794 PDKKVILV
+794 
-802 TSTISGEGK
+802 
-811 TFIASNLALSLALLG
+811 
-826 KKVILVG
+826 
-833 LDIRKPGLNK
+833 
-843 LFHLSHKEKG
+843 
-853 ITQYLVAPK
+853 APK

-972 IDMKKKKYG
+972 IDMKKKNTVITTAMVNTESITATVRNTDTVELATSY
-981 YYYGYGKYGKYYG
+981 
-994 YGKKYGY
+994 
-1001 S
+1001 

>member
-1 MKEDLY
+1 M
-7 DDLLNEKEEKTDFQ
+7 
-21 ALFFK
+21 
-26 YIIHWPWF
+26 
-34 VASVLICTGLAF
+34 S
-46 AYLRYQIPV
+46 IPT
-55 YEVSSSILIKEDDKK
+55 EPIK
-70 STNNALS
+70 
-77 AMQDFGMLS
+77 
-86 MTSNFDNELEI
+86 
-97 LKSRTLI
+97 LK
-104 KKVVSRLNLYTNIA
+104 V
-118 IEQSFGYDVPLYK
+118 
-131 NSPLDVFM
+131 
-139 TAEEADK
+139 
-146 LEGNIRLELIY
+146 
-157 SPTGQLTVTA
+157 
-167 FYIQNGDKQE
+167 
-177 TTKSFDELPAI
+177 
-188 LPLPVGVITIS
+188 TIS
-199 HNDSLPAPQEPV
+199 
-211 NLKAIISTPTAA
+211 KPTAVA
-223 AAGYRAGLTVAPI
+223 IGYSSALTIEPT
-236 SNTSTIATISVQNTH
+236 SKTSTIAAVSLKNTNV
-251 IQRASDFT
+251 QRAIDFIND
-259 QELIILYNQDTN
+259 LIAVYNIDTN

-289 SIINHELG
+289 GIINNELG
-297 TTETELAEF
+297 TTENELAAF
-306 KQRAGLTDISSDAQ
+306 KQRAGLTDLSSDAQ

-342 VNYLRDYINNP
+342 VTYLRDYINNP
-353 ANNDEIIP
+353 DNNDEVIP
-361 ANVGLSDMNLTSAID
+361 ANVGLSDVNLASAIE

-381 IVERKRLLRT
+381 VVERKRLLRT

-426 TRSNIDRQSRKY
+426 TRNNIDRQSRKY

-444 APKQEQEFMSIARQ
+444 APKQEQEFMTISRQ

-490 EEPMPAGIVS
+490 EEPIPGGIVS
-500 PQGKK
+500 PKGKL
-505 IYMITF
+505 IYIIAL

-517 PLGIIF
+517 PISIIY

-538 EKLTKVPIIGDIP
+538 EKLTTVPIIGDIP
-551 LTGSNKHEES
+551 LTDAGKNGTPT
-561 AIAVRENDN
+561 IAVRENDN
-570 DIMTE
+570 NIMAE

-581 TNLLFMMG
+581 TNLLFIMG

-604 EGKTFIA
+604 EGKTFMA
-611 SNLALSLALLG
+611 SNLAVSLALLG

-639 LFHLSHKEK
+639 IFHLSHKEK
-648 GITQYLVAPKSTD
+648 GITQYLAAP
-661 LHALI
+661 
-666 QPSGI
+666 Q
-671 TSNLDLLLGGP
+671 
-682 IPPNPTELLA
+682 
-692 RQSLEDTISTLR
+692 
-704 KEYDY
+704 
-709 IVLDTA
+709 
-715 PIGIGIPLGIIFLL
+715 
-729 NLLRFR
+729 
-735 IEGHTDVEK
+735 
-744 LTKVP
+744 
-749 IIGDIPLTGSNK
+749 
-761 HEESAIAVRENDN
+761 
-774 DIMTETFRSLRTNL
+774 
-788 LFMMGD
+788 
-794 PDKKVILV
+794 
-802 TSTISGEGK
+802 
-811 TFIASNLALSLALLG
+811 
-826 KKVILVG
+826 
-833 LDIRKPGLNK
+833 
-843 LFHLSHKEKG
+843 
-853 ITQYLVAPK
+853 

-981 YYYGYGKYGKYYG
+981 YYYGYGKYGVLRLR
-994 YGKKYGY
+994 
-1001 S
+1001 

>member
-1 MKEDLY
+1 M
-7 DDLLNEKEEKTDFQ
+7 
-21 ALFFK
+21 
-26 YIIHWPWF
+26 
-34 VASVLICTGLAF
+34 S
-46 AYLRYQIPV
+46 IPT
-55 YEVSSSILIKEDDKK
+55 EPIK
-70 STNNALS
+70 
-77 AMQDFGMLS
+77 
-86 MTSNFDNELEI
+86 
-97 LKSRTLI
+97 LK
-104 KKVVSRLNLYTNIA
+104 V
-118 IEQSFGYDVPLYK
+118 
-131 NSPLDVFM
+131 
-139 TAEEADK
+139 
-146 LEGNIRLELIY
+146 
-157 SPTGQLTVTA
+157 
-167 FYIQNGDKQE
+167 
-177 TTKSFDELPAI
+177 
-188 LPLPVGVITIS
+188 TIS
-199 HNDSLPAPQEPV
+199 
-211 NLKAIISTPTAA
+211 KPTAVA
-223 AAGYRAGLTVAPI
+223 IGYSSALTIEPT
-236 SNTSTIATISVQNTH
+236 SKTSTIAAVSLKNTNV
-251 IQRASDFT
+251 QRAIDFIND
-259 QELIILYNQDTN
+259 LIAVYNIDTN

-289 SIINHELG
+289 GIINNELG
-297 TTETELAEF
+297 TTENELAAF
-306 KQRAGLTDISSDAQ
+306 KQRAGLTDLSSDAQ

-342 VNYLRDYINNP
+342 VTYLRDYINNP
-353 ANNDEIIP
+353 DNNDEVIP
-361 ANVGLSDMNLTSAID
+361 ANVGLSDVNLASAIE

-381 IVERKRLLRT
+381 VVERKRLLRT

-426 TRSNIDRQSRKY
+426 TRNNIDRQSRKY

-444 APKQEQEFMSIARQ
+444 APKQEQEFMTISRQ

-490 EEPMPAGIVS
+490 EEPIPGGIVS
-500 PQGKK
+500 PKGKL
-505 IYMITF
+505 IYIIAL

-517 PLGIIF
+517 PISIIY

-538 EKLTKVPIIGDIP
+538 EKLTTVPIIGDIP
-551 LTGSNKHEES
+551 LTDAGKNGTPT
-561 AIAVRENDN
+561 IAVRENDN
-570 DIMTE
+570 NIMAE

-581 TNLLFMMG
+581 TNLLFIMG

-604 EGKTFIA
+604 EGKTFMA
-611 SNLALSLALLG
+611 SNLAVSLALLG

-639 LFHLSHKEK
+639 IFHLSHKEK
-648 GITQYLVAPKSTD
+648 GITQYLAAP
-661 LHALI
+661 
-666 QPSGI
+666 Q
-671 TSNLDLLLGGP
+671 
-682 IPPNPTELLA
+682 
-692 RQSLEDTISTLR
+692 
-704 KEYDY
+704 
-709 IVLDTA
+709 
-715 PIGIGIPLGIIFLL
+715 
-729 NLLRFR
+729 
-735 IEGHTDVEK
+735 
-744 LTKVP
+744 
-749 IIGDIPLTGSNK
+749 
-761 HEESAIAVRENDN
+761 
-774 DIMTETFRSLRTNL
+774 
-788 LFMMGD
+788 
-794 PDKKVILV
+794 
-802 TSTISGEGK
+802 
-811 TFIASNLALSLALLG
+811 
-826 KKVILVG
+826 
-833 LDIRKPGLNK
+833 
-843 LFHLSHKEKG
+843 
-853 ITQYLVAPK
+853 

-981 YYYGYGKYGKYYG
+981 YYYGYGKYGKYGQYKYYG
-994 YGKKYGY
+994 EYGQTSY
-1001 S
+1001 

>member
-7 DDLLNEKEEKTDFQ
+7 DDLFDEKEEKTDFQ
-21 ALFFK
+21 APFFK
-26 YIIHWPWF
+26 YVIHWPWF
-34 VASVLICTGLAF
+34 IASILICMALAF
-46 AYLRYQIPV
+46 IYLRYQAPV
-55 YEVSSSILIKEDDKK
+55 YEVASSVLIKEDDNKK
-70 STNNALS
+70 SANNALA
-77 AMQDFGMLS
+77 AMQDFGMFS
-86 MTSNFDNELEI
+86 MTSNFDNEVEI

-104 KKVVSRLNLYTNIA
+104 KKVVSHLNLYINIA
-118 IEQSFGYDVPLYK
+118 QKQPFGYDIPLYK
-131 NSPLDVFM
+131 DTPFDVFM
-139 TAEEADK
+139 TAEKADK
-146 LEGNIRLELIY
+146 LDENILLD
-157 SPTGQLTVTA
+157 LTYDTLGKLSAEVSYT
-167 FYIQNGDKQE
+167 QDNEKQKAQ
-177 TTKSFDELPAI
+177 KSFDKLPAI
-188 LPLPVGVITIS
+188 LPLPIGVITIS
-199 HNDSLPAPQEPV
+199 GRDSLSIPTEPIK
-211 NLKAIISTPTAA
+211 LKVTISKPTAVA
-223 AAGYRAGLTVAPI
+223 IGYSSALTIEPT
-236 SNTSTIATISVQNTH
+236 SKTSTIAAVSLKNTNV
-251 IQRASDFT
+251 QRAIDFIND
-259 QELIILYNQDTN
+259 LIAVYNIDTN
-271 TEKNEVAQKSADF
+271 NEKNEVAQKSADF

-289 SIINHELG
+289 GIINNELG
-297 TTETELAEF
+297 TTENELAAF
-306 KQRAGLTDISSDAQ
+306 KQRAGLTDLSSDAQ

-342 VNYLRDYINNP
+342 VTYLRDYINNP
-353 ANNDEIIP
+353 DNNDEVIP
-361 ANVGLSDMNLTSAID
+361 ANVGLSDVNLASAIE

-381 IVERKRLLRT
+381 VVERKRLLRT

-426 TRSNIDRQSRKY
+426 TRNNIDRQSRKY

-444 APKQEQEFMSIARQ
+444 APKQEQEFMTISRQ

-490 EEPMPAGIVS
+490 EEPIPGGIVS
-500 PQGKK
+500 PKGKL
-505 IYMITF
+505 IYIIAL

-517 PLGIIF
+517 PISIIY

-538 EKLTKVPIIGDIP
+538 EKLTTVPIIGDIP
-551 LTGSNKHEES
+551 LTDAGKNGTPT
-561 AIAVRENDN
+561 IAVRENDN
-570 DIMTE
+570 NIMAE

-581 TNLLFMMG
+581 TNLLFIMG
-589 DPDKKVILVTSTISG
+589 DPDKKVILVTSTISD

-611 SNLALSLALLG
+611 SNLAVSLALLG

-639 LFHLSHKEK
+639 IFHLSHKEK
-648 GITQYLVAPKSTD
+648 GITQYLAAP
-661 LHALI
+661 
-666 QPSGI
+666 Q
-671 TSNLDLLLGGP
+671 
-682 IPPNPTELLA
+682 
-692 RQSLEDTISTLR
+692 
-704 KEYDY
+704 
-709 IVLDTA
+709 
-715 PIGIGIPLGIIFLL
+715 
-729 NLLRFR
+729 
-735 IEGHTDVEK
+735 
-744 LTKVP
+744 
-749 IIGDIPLTGSNK
+749 
-761 HEESAIAVRENDN
+761 
-774 DIMTETFRSLRTNL
+774 
-788 LFMMGD
+788 
-794 PDKKVILV
+794 
-802 TSTISGEGK
+802 
-811 TFIASNLALSLALLG
+811 
-826 KKVILVG
+826 
-833 LDIRKPGLNK
+833 
-843 LFHLSHKEKG
+843 
-853 ITQYLVAPK
+853 

>member
-1 MKEDLY
+1 M
-7 DDLLNEKEEKTDFQ
+7 F
-21 ALFFK
+21 
-26 YIIHWPWF
+26 
-34 VASVLICTGLAF
+34 
-46 AYLRYQIPV
+46 
-55 YEVSSSILIKEDDKK
+55 
-70 STNNALS
+70 
-77 AMQDFGMLS
+77 S
-86 MTSNFDNELEI
+86 MTSNNDNEVEN

-104 KKVVSRLNLYTNIA
+104 KKVVSHLNLYINIA
-118 IEQSFGYDVPLYK
+118 QKQPFGYDIPLYK
-131 NSPLDVFM
+131 DTPFDVFM

-146 LEGNIRLELIY
+146 LDENILLD
-157 SPTGQLTVTA
+157 LTYDTLGKLSAEVSYT
-167 FYIQNGDKQE
+167 QDNEKQKAQ
-177 TTKSFDELPAI
+177 KSFDKLPAI
-188 LPLPVGVITIS
+188 LPLPIGVITIS
-199 HNDSLPAPQEPV
+199 GRDSLSIPTEPIK
-211 NLKAIISTPTAA
+211 LKVTISKPTAVA
-223 AAGYRAGLTVAPI
+223 IGYSSALTIEPT
-236 SNTSTIATISVQNTH
+236 SKTSTIAAVSLKNTNV
-251 IQRASDFT
+251 QRAIDFIND
-259 QELIILYNQDTN
+259 LIAVYNIDTN

-289 SIINHELG
+289 GIINNELG
-297 TTETELAEF
+297 TTENELAAF
-306 KQRAGLTDISSDAQ
+306 KQRAGLTDLSSDAQ

-342 VNYLRDYINNP
+342 VTYLRDYINNP
-353 ANNDEIIP
+353 DNNDEVIP
-361 ANVGLSDMNLTSAID
+361 ANVGLSDVNLASAIE

-381 IVERKRLLRT
+381 VVERKRLLRT

-426 TRSNIDRQSRKY
+426 TRNNIDRQSRKY

-444 APKQEQEFMSIARQ
+444 APKQEQEFMTISRQ

-490 EEPMPAGIVS
+490 EEPIPGGIVS
-500 PQGKK
+500 PKGKL
-505 IYMITF
+505 IYIIAL

-517 PLGIIF
+517 PISIIY

-538 EKLTKVPIIGDIP
+538 EKLTTVPIIGDIP
-551 LTGSNKHEES
+551 LTDAGKNGTPT
-561 AIAVRENDN
+561 IAVRENDN
-570 DIMTE
+570 NIMAE

-581 TNLLFMMG
+581 TNLLFIMG

-604 EGKTFIA
+604 EGKTFMA
-611 SNLALSLALLG
+611 SNLAVSLALLG

-639 LFHLSHKEK
+639 IFHLSHKEK
-648 GITQYLVAPKSTD
+648 GITQYLAAPQSTD

-671 TSNLDLLLGGP
+671 
-682 IPPNPTELLA
+682 A
-692 RQSLEDTISTLR
+692 
-704 KEYDY
+704 
-709 IVLDTA
+709 
-715 PIGIGIPLGIIFLL
+715 
-729 NLLRFR
+729 
-735 IEGHTDVEK
+735 
-744 LTKVP
+744 
-749 IIGDIPLTGSNK
+749 
-761 HEESAIAVRENDN
+761 
-774 DIMTETFRSLRTNL
+774 
-788 LFMMGD
+788 
-794 PDKKVILV
+794 
-802 TSTISGEGK
+802 
-811 TFIASNLALSLALLG
+811 
-826 KKVILVG
+826 
-833 LDIRKPGLNK
+833 
-843 LFHLSHKEKG
+843 
-853 ITQYLVAPK
+853 
-862 STDLHALIQ
+862 
-871 PSGIT
+871 